1 MGKHWAPIGPGLAAN
16 LRNFCSDIQIVKLN
30 FMISKLELVEF
41 KLIQETRSLPRKGK
55 LTNGTLQRGWKERR
69 D

>member
-16 LRNFCSDIQIVKLN
+16 LRNFCSDIQVVKLN

-41 KLIQETRSLPRKGK
+41 KLIQETRSLPRPFITALLMHG
-55 LTNGTLQRGWKERR
+55 GQPRGN
-69 D
+69 